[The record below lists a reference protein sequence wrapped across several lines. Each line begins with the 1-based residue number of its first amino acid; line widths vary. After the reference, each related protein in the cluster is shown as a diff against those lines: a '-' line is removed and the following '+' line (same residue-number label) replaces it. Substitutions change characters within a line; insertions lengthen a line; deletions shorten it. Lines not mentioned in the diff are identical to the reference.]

1 MARANYLELFEYT
14 VEYPTDVSNDDDDSD
29 TIAIGVDRSIV
40 CKQKLPTDARG
51 EFVC

>member
-40 CKQKLPTDARG
+40 RKQKLPTDARG